1 MTSILVVDDS
11 KFQRETIK
19 NILEEAGY
27 EVIGEAANGEDAI
40 KLALILKPEIITLDN
55 VLPDM
60 FGLDVM
66 DELNDVD
73 FKAKVIMISAVGQ
86 EIAQKEAREIG
97 ILDYLVKPF
106 TKEALLEKVLKLA
119 TMPKPQ

>member
-119 TMPKPQ
+119 TMPKSQ

>member
-1 MTSILVVDDS
+1 MTTILVVDDS

-19 NILEEAGY
+19 NVLEEAGY

-86 EIAQKEAREIG
+86 DIAQREAKEIG
-97 ILDYLVKPF
+97 ILEYIVKPF
-106 TKEALLEKVLKLA
+106 EKQDLLDKVLKLA
-119 TMPKPQ
+119 TMERF

>member
-1 MTSILVVDDS
+1 MTFDMTSILVVDDS

-27 EVIGEAANGEDAI
+27 DVIGEAANGEDAI

-73 FKAKVIMISAVGQ
+73 FEAKVIMISAVGQ
-86 EIAQKEAREIG
+86 DIAQREAKEIG
-97 ILDYLVKPF
+97 IQDYLVKPF

-119 TMPKPQ
+119 TA

>member
-1 MTSILVVDDS
+1 MTTVLVVDDS

-19 NILEEAGY
+19 NILEEGGY

-86 EIAQKEAREIG
+86 DIAQREAKEIG
-97 ILDYLVKPF
+97 ILEYIVKPF
-106 TKEALLEKVLKLA
+106 EKQDLLDKVLKLA
-119 TMPKPQ
+119 TM

>member
-27 EVIGEAANGEDAI
+27 DVIGEAANGEDAI

-86 EIAQKEAREIG
+86 DLAQREAKEIG

-119 TMPKPQ
+119 TMPKQ

>member
-1 MTSILVVDDS
+1 MTTVLIVDDS

-27 EVIGEAANGEDAI
+27 DVIGEAANGEDAI
-40 KLALILKPEIITLDN
+40 KLALILNPEIITLDN

-66 DELNDVD
+66 DELNDVN
-73 FKAKVIMISAVGQ
+73 FQSKVIMISAVGQ
-86 EIAQKEAREIG
+86 EIAQKEAKEIG

-106 TKEALLEKVLKLA
+106 TKEDLLKKVLKLA
-119 TMPKPQ
+119 TM

>member
-19 NILEEAGY
+19 NVLEEAGY
-27 EVIGEAANGEDAI
+27 DVIGEAANGEDAI

-86 EIAQKEAREIG
+86 DIAQREAKEIG
-97 ILDYLVKPF
+97 ILEYIVKPF
-106 TKEALLEKVLKLA
+106 EKQDLLDKVLKLA
-119 TMPKPQ
+119 TLESF